1 VAEGRA
7 LGRHGNRIGIIYL
20 HRRCQLSPGNGDH
33 EIRASEID
41 SHFPSLF
48 SHSEKGFCV
57 NWGFYPARP
66 AVTERSYK
74 MGTSTYELR
83 CRECGKTWGNQPRS
97 ICEDCFSP
105 LEITYDYDSL
115 RPRISRDLLASR
127 APNMWRYREL
137 LPLPAGYQPSLPV
150 GFTPL
155 VSAPRLGEKIG
166 SRRLFV
172 KNDAVCL
179 PTLSFKDRV
188 VAVALANARSF
199 GFDTVACSSTG
210 NLANSVAAQAARE
223 GLKAWIFVPSDLEP
237 AKILGTQVFG
247 AELVRINGS
256 YDHVNRL
263 CSQIADEHRW
273 GFVNVNLRPY
283 YAEGSKTM
291 GYEIAE
297 QLGWELPDNVVVPM
311 AGGSL
316 ITKIKKAFDELILL
330 GLVDPKPVK
339 FFGAQATGCSPI
351 STAIKQYSSEIE
363 PQRPKTIARSLA
375 IGNPA
380 DGHYALKAIT
390 KSGGWS
396 EDVSDPEVVSSIQLL
411 AESEGIFTETA
422 GGVTVGTARKLIQ
435 QDRILPDETTVLCI
449 TGNGLK
455 TTDVLA
461 DKYQAE
467 APIAPKLAEFEAYLA
482 AKAVSL
488 PAAFVET
495 ASVGR

>member
-1 VAEGRA
+1 M
-7 LGRHGNRIGIIYL
+7 
-20 HRRCQLSPGNGDH
+20 S
-33 EIRASEID
+33 
-41 SHFPSLF
+41 
-48 SHSEKGFCV
+48 
-57 NWGFYPARP
+57 
-66 AVTERSYK
+66 
-74 MGTSTYELR
+74 TSSYELR
-83 CRECGKTWGNQPRS
+83 CRECGKTFENQPRS
-97 ICEDCFSP
+97 ICEHCFSP
-105 LEITYDYDSL
+105 LEVTYDYEAI
-115 RPRISRDLLASR
+115 RKQVSRELFASR
-127 APNMWRYREL
+127 PPNIWRYREL
-137 LPLPAGYQPSLPV
+137 LPLPEGYQASLPV
-150 GFTPL
+150 GYTPL

-166 SRRLFV
+166 SRRLSI

-188 VAVALANARSF
+188 VAVALANARAF

-210 NLANSVAAQAARE
+210 NLANAVAAQAARE
-223 GLKAWIFVPSDLEP
+223 GFKAWIFIPSDLAP

-263 CSQIADEHRW
+263 CSQIADEHPW

-283 YAEGSKTM
+283 YSEGSKTV

-297 QLGWELPDNVVVPM
+297 QLGWRLPDNIVVPM

-330 GLVDPKPVK
+330 GLVEPKPVK
-339 FFGAQATGCSPI
+339 FFGAQASGCSPI
-351 STAIKQYSSEIE
+351 STAIKQYSGEIE

-380 DGHYALKAIT
+380 DGHYAIKAIT

-411 AESEGIFTETA
+411 AQTEGIFTETA

-467 APIAPKLAEFEAYLA
+467 RPIAPKLAEFEAYLT
-482 AKAVSL
+482 AKVSVP
-488 PAAFVET
+488 PAAAA
-495 ASVGR
+495 ASAVA

>member
-1 VAEGRA
+1 
-7 LGRHGNRIGIIYL
+7 
-20 HRRCQLSPGNGDH
+20 
-33 EIRASEID
+33 
-41 SHFPSLF
+41 
-48 SHSEKGFCV
+48 
-57 NWGFYPARP
+57 
-66 AVTERSYK
+66 
-74 MGTSTYELR
+74 MTSNYQLR
-83 CRECGKTWGNQPRS
+83 CRECGKTFENQPRS
-97 ICEDCFSP
+97 ICECFSP
-105 LEITYDYDSL
+105 LEVSYDYDT
-115 RPRISRDLLASR
+115 IKKNVSRELFASR
-127 APNMWRYREL
+127 PPNIWRYREL

-155 VSAPRLGEKIG
+155 VSAPHLGEKLG
-166 SRRLFV
+166 SRRVFL

-223 GLKAWIFVPSDLEP
+223 GFKAWIFIPSDLEP

-247 AELVRINGS
+247 AEVVRINGS

-263 CSQIADEHRW
+263 CSQIADEHAPGKQGW

-283 YAEGSKTM
+283 YAEGSKTV

-297 QLGWELPDNVVVPM
+297 QLGWRLPDNIVVPM

-330 GLVDPKPVK
+330 KLVDPKPVK

-351 STAIKQYSSEIE
+351 STAVKQYSNEIE

-396 EDVSDPEVVSSIQLL
+396 EDVSDPEVVSGIQLL
-411 AESEGIFTETA
+411 AETEGIFTETA

-461 DKYQAE
+461 DKYQVE
-467 APIAPKLAEFEAYLA
+467 IPIAPKLAEFEAYLA
-482 AKAVSL
+482 AKSAAL
-488 PAAFVET
+488 PAADTV
-495 ASVGR
+495 AAVVGR